1 MKSRSTRTLLLAA
14 VIAAVALAL
23 GMPWSSNSTEASHN
37 QVECEGK
44 VKHVK
49 AVTSPDTHFIT
60 TIAQVPPHVLQPL
73 LSTTVTVGGGQ
84 PSCLIA
90 HFSTVA
96 RVIDNYIV
104 FQVTVDG
111 VPMQGHNFGGGPL
124 IPIPIVQETKF
135 ASDSAVDKMVA
146 YNFFAEVQ
154 PGSHRV
160 EVRVGGGSNIIA
172 PFFPF
177 VYSPTLTLEYAGG

>member
-1 MKSRSTRTLLLAA
+1 MKTRNARIALMAA
-14 VIAAVALAL
+14 VIALATL
-23 GMPWSSNSTEASHN
+23 AIAIPLSSFPAEASHN
-37 QVECEGK
+37 QIECESRST
-44 VKHVK
+44 HVK
-49 AVTSPDTHFIT
+49 AVTSPNTHFIT
-60 TIAQVPPHVLQPL
+60 TIAQVPPHILEPL
-73 LSTTVTVGGGQ
+73 LSTTVEVGGGR
-84 PSCLIA
+84 PSCLVA

-111 VPMQGHNFGGGPL
+111 VPMQGHNLGGAPL

-146 YNFFAEVQ
+146 YNFFAEVE
-154 PGSHRV
+154 PGHHRI
-160 EVRVGGGSNIIA
+160 EVRVGGGSNIVD

-177 VYSPTLTLEYAGG
+177 VYSPTLTLEYIGR

>member
-1 MKSRSTRTLLLAA
+1 MKTQNTRPILMAGA
-14 VIAAVALAL
+14 IALAVL
-23 GMPWSSNSTEASHN
+23 ALAIPLASVSGQISQN
-37 QVECEGK
+37 QVECESRST
-44 VKHVK
+44 HVK

-60 TIAQVPPHVLQPL
+60 TIAQVPPHILEPL
-73 LSTTVTVGGGQ
+73 LSTTVTVGGGK

-90 HFSTVA
+90 HFSAVA

-104 FQVTVDG
+104 FQVSVDG

-135 ASDSAVDKMVA
+135 AADSAVDKMLA

-154 PGSHRV
+154 PGEHRV
-160 EVRVGGGSNIIA
+160 EVRVGAGSNIIA
-172 PFFPF
+172 PMYPF
-177 VYSPTLTLEYAGG
+177 IYGPTLTLEYVGR

>member
-1 MKSRSTRTLLLAA
+1 MKTQNKKTLLAIVLITLAT
-14 VIAAVALAL
+14 LAITIPL
-23 GMPWSSNSTEASHN
+23 STLEGRASHN
-37 QVECEGK
+37 QVECESRST
-44 VKHVK
+44 HVK

-60 TIAQVPPHVLQPL
+60 TIAQVPPHILQPL
-73 LSTTVTVGGGQ
+73 LATTITVGGGR

-90 HFSTVA
+90 HFSTVG

-135 ASDSAVDKMVA
+135 ASDSAVDKMLA
-146 YNFFAEVQ
+146 YNFFAEVE
-154 PGSHRV
+154 PGDHRV
-160 EVRVGGGSNIIA
+160 EVRVGAGSNIVA
-172 PFFPF
+172 PFIPF
-177 VYSPTLTLEYAGG
+177 VYSPTLTLEYVGR